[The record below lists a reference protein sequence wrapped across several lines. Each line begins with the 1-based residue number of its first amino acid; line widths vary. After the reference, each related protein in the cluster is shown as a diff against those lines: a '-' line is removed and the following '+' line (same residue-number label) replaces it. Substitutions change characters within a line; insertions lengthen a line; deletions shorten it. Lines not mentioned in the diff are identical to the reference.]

1 MMFTKTLTLYLL
13 TLSTATAL
21 ASPEVPGAKQTQ
33 PIALVGGTVHTVSGE
48 TIENATIL
56 FEQGKIVAVGKQVS
70 LRQGVQIIQIPG
82 KHVFPGMLDAYTNM
96 GLVEIN
102 AVRASDDEQEVGN
115 FNPNVRAEVAVNPD
129 SEIIPTTRSNGVLL
143 CLSAPSGGLVSGR
156 SAVLQL
162 DGWTYED
169 LTIHAGAGLHVNWPS
184 MALVNDWWVSA
195 SAKDQ
200 IASREK
206 ALLDLTDK
214 FDMARRY
221 DAARSQNP
229 DTLIDVKWESMR
241 DILAG
246 NVPLIVTANNA
257 NQIQAAVAFAVRQKV
272 KLIIN
277 GGYDAI
283 YCADLLKKHAVPVI
297 LGGVYRTPRRTDD
310 FYDLPYEMP
319 AILNRLGVQFCI
331 SSDGRFGASMS
342 RNLPFHAGTAAA
354 YGLPVDEAVK
364 AVTLYPAQILGVD
377 KQVGSLEV
385 GKDAT
390 LVITDGHLLEIATQV
405 EQTYVQGRRVDMSDR
420 HKRLWNKYQQRYQ
433 PAK

>member
-1 MMFTKTLTLYLL
+1 
-13 TLSTATAL
+13 
-21 ASPEVPGAKQTQ
+21 
-33 PIALVGGTVHTVSGE
+33 
-48 TIENATIL
+48 
-56 FEQGKIVAVGKQVS
+56 
-70 LRQGVQIIQIPG
+70 
-82 KHVFPGMLDAYTNM
+82 
-96 GLVEIN
+96 
-102 AVRASDDEQEVGN
+102 
-115 FNPNVRAEVAVNPD
+115 
-129 SEIIPTTRSNGVLL
+129 
-143 CLSAPSGGLVSGR
+143 
-156 SAVLQL
+156 
-162 DGWTYED
+162 
-169 LTIHAGAGLHVNWPS
+169 
-184 MALVNDWWVSA
+184 
-195 SAKDQ
+195 
-200 IASREK
+200 
-206 ALLDLTDK
+206 
-214 FDMARRY
+214 MARRY
-221 DAARSQNP
+221 DTARSQNP

-283 YCADLLKKHAVPVI
+283 YCADLLKKHDVPVI

-377 KQVGSLEV
+377 KQVGHLAANEIHH
-385 GKDAT
+385 GIYGLPLGFCQHT
-390 LVITDGHLLEIATQV
+390 LDK
-405 EQTYVQGRRVDMSDR
+405 RR
-420 HKRLWNKYQQRYQ
+420 
-433 PAK
+433 